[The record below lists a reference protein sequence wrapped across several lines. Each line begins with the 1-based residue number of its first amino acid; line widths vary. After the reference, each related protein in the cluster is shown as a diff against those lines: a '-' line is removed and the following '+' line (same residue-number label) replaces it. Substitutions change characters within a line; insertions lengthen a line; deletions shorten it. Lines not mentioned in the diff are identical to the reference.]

1 MAKYFSPQEI
11 ARIVAETE
19 AEIDAREA
27 QRAEQQRMQ
36 QITAWINDPRNKA
49 VIDSDPMVKA
59 LRALPMRG
67 ATAPA
72 QHGTLAQRTP
82 APTSTP
88 APTGYKSRQQ
98 LEKERP
104 WLAPRKPELES
115 IIDPM
120 AGRKPNRI

>member
-11 ARIVAETE
+11 NRIVAETE

-36 QITAWINDPRNKA
+36 AITAWISDPKNKA
-49 VIDSDPMVKA
+49 IIDADPTVQK
-59 LRALPMRG
+59 LRAMNPAPQRPVPVP
-67 ATAPA
+67 ARQPA
-72 QHGTLAQRTP
+72 QYTP
-82 APTSTP
+82 APASP
-88 APTGYKSRQQ
+88 ARYKSRQQ
-98 LEKERP
+98 LEAERP

>member
-11 ARIVAETE
+11 NRIVAETE
-19 AEIDAREA
+19 AEIDQREA
-27 QRAEQQRMQ
+27 QRIERINEERFA
-36 QITAWINDPRNKA
+36 AYVNDPRNA
-49 VIDSDPMVKA
+49 EEVNNHPVVKA
-59 LRALPMRG
+59 LRQLPATPG
-67 ATAPA
+67 WGLTAP
-72 QHGTLAQRTP
+72 QRPQRTI